1 MRVVGRRVS
10 SHLGL
15 ANAGNRVLGCRVS
28 SDLGWAD
35 PAQPRVVG
43 HHECYQVLAMKVK
56 TMKVQWAA
64 VHLRKTMEVQW
75 AAVPM
80 CSGPRPAP
88 RRAERA

>member
-35 PAQPRVVG
+35 PAQPMLVG
-43 HHECYQVLAMKVK
+43 PPECYQVLAI
-56 TMKVQWAA
+56 WIWIW
-64 VHLRKTMEVQW
+64 LRELHACWVF
-75 AAVPM
+75 
-80 CSGPRPAP
+80 RIF
-88 RRAERA
+88 

>member
-56 TMKVQWAA
+56 
-64 VHLRKTMEVQW
+64 R
-75 AAVPM
+75 
-80 CSGPRPAP
+80 
-88 RRAERA
+88 